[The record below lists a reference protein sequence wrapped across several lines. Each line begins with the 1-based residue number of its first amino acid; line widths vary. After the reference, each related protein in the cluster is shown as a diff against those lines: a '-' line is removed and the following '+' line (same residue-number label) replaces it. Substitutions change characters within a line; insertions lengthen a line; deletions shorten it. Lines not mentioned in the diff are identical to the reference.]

1 MTPKCLKTFW
11 TEDRAAIS
19 PLYAVGILALVA
31 ISGVGFDYGR
41 MMALDSELQNA
52 ADQAALAA
60 ATQLNGGTD
69 AMVRARNA
77 ATNTFATAASAYVN
91 ETRFA
96 NDQRNLPSGTTDPR
110 PITSLTFRFFNG
122 YGNDSVGTE
131 LTNDNQGA
139 QAQVVEVTV
148 NARRVYYALTPLVGA
163 FNSGNVIGKA
173 MAALESATCNV
184 PPMMFCVPNVNG
196 VADTSF
202 PTAADIGKGMHLHM
216 NANAADPWAPGNFG
230 FLNINY
236 TYPNGTNPNHTL
248 GFNEAFNGCTGG
260 QIETQ
265 TGVRDP
271 QADAL
276 NSRFDMYNQSM
287 NNNACQAGTGNYC
300 PAENVRRDWVNVQ
313 SPAGQ
318 YDLAEIAGLSCSSTA
333 SNNWVEVGSL
343 PASPAS
349 GDEMAHPGALGFPK
363 DNCFLTGNCT
373 VVGNVGTSA
382 STPNW
387 NASDY
392 MTKHHP
398 GVDLAT
404 AAPNGTRFE
413 VYKWEIA
420 NKGTALTSPT
430 KVGYYATLKN
440 SGKYDVQLYCAFP
453 QPVVGTGVPASN
465 TQKDRRLMT
474 VAAVDCTN
482 LHGSQPVT
490 PLRWVDLFI
499 VQPAEVNGSD
509 KAFFV
514 EIAGPARRAGGGSGF
529 QYFGRKKAVL
539 IR

>member
-1 MTPKCLKTFW
+1 MRKLSTFW
-11 TEDRAAIS
+11 TEDRAAVS

-60 ATQLNGGTD
+60 ATQLDGRTD
-69 AMVRARNA
+69 AMTRARSA

-96 NDQRNLPSGTTDPR
+96 NDQRDTSATDPR
-110 PITSLTFRFFNG
+110 PITSLSFRFFDG
-122 YGNDSVGTE
+122 YANDSVGTE
-131 LTNDNQGA
+131 LTSDSQGA

-163 FNSGNVIGKA
+163 LNSGNVIGKA

-202 PTAADIGKGMHLHM
+202 PTAADVGKGMHLHM

-236 TYPNGTNPNHTL
+236 TYPNGTNPNHTM
-248 GFNEAFNGCTGG
+248 GFNEAFNGCTSG
-260 QIETQ
+260 QVETE

-276 NSRFDMYNQSM
+276 NSRFDIYLQSM
-287 NNNACQAGTGNYC
+287 NNNSCQTGTGNYC

-313 SPAGQ
+313 SQPGQ
-318 YDLAEIAGLSCSSTA
+318 YTADEIAGLSCSSTE
-333 SNNWVEVGSL
+333 STNWVEISSL
-343 PASPAS
+343 PTTPET
-349 GDEMAHPGALGFPK
+349 DDLLQFPGAQGFPK
-363 DNCFLTGNCT
+363 DNCFLNSSCS
-373 VVGNVGTSA
+373 VVGNAAASA

-387 NASDY
+387 TGDAY
-392 MTKHHP
+392 MAQHHP
-398 GVDLAT
+398 GVALAT

-413 VYKWEIA
+413 VYNWELA
-420 NKGTALTSPT
+420 DKGARLASPA
-430 KVGYYATLKN
+430 KVGYYADLKN
-440 SGKYDVQLYCAFP
+440 SGKYSVDLYCSFP
-453 QPVVGTGVPASN
+453 QPTIGTGVPASS
-465 TQKDRRLMT
+465 TQKDRRLLT
-474 VAAVDCTN
+474 VAAVDCTGLN
-482 LHGSQPVT
+482 GSQPVT
-490 PLRWVDLFI
+490 PLRWVDLFL
-499 VQPAEVNGSD
+499 VQPAEVGGSD

-514 EIAGPARRAGGGSGF
+514 EIAGPARRPGGGAAF
-529 QYFGRKKAVL
+529 QYYGRKKAVL